1 MTRSELVFLSISVSD
16 NKQTNTKQNLE
27 ATEIN
32 IHTTGANISRILKKT
47 RVCFKKYTFSHK
59 INKVYVRICKV
70 TIIQTVLYTFIW
82 KNNFKFGSSFKE

>member
-1 MTRSELVFLSISVSD
+1 MTRSELVFRSISVSE

-32 IHTTGANISRILKKT
+32 IRTTGANISRILKT
-47 RVCFKKYTFSHK
+47 NMGVFQKYTFSHK

-70 TIIQTVLYTFIW
+70 TIIQTVLYIFIW
-82 KNNFKFGSSFKE
+82 KTNFKFGSSFKE

>member
-1 MTRSELVFLSISVSD
+1 MTRSELVFRSISVSE

-32 IHTTGANISRILKKT
+32 IRTTGANISRILKKNMG
-47 RVCFKKYTFSHK
+47 VFQKYTFSHK

-70 TIIQTVLYTFIW
+70 TIIQTVLYIFIW
-82 KNNFKFGSSFKE
+82 KTNFKFGSSFKE